1 VLGKNQPPCRRH
13 SDVANHQDIELPFL
27 TGKKEDITEM
37 RKLLEQSGYQ
47 LKKFPQVTGK
57 IENLMTEVVL
67 GTKDALNLKDINT
80 NPGFYKGWKI
90 TLEGSEGQSGTS
102 TIVDYRSVSPHE
114 ISRFSLLDCFPL
126 QRTSLAST
134 RLN

>member
-1 VLGKNQPPCRRH
+1 MINMI
-13 SDVANHQDIELPFL
+13 NTQDIELPFL

-80 NPGFYKGWKI
+80 NPGFYKGWRI
-90 TLEGSEGQSGTS
+90 TVEGSEGQSGTS
-102 TIVDYRSVSPHE
+102 TIVDYRCRHTGL
-114 ISRFSLLDCFPL
+114 RFDFI
-126 QRTSLAST
+126 
-134 RLN
+134 